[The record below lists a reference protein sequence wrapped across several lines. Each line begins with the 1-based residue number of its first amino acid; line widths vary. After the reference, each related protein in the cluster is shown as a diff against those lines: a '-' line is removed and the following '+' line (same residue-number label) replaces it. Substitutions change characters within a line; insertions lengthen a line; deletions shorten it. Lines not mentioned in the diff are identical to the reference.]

1 MQKIKVQDLGVIK
14 YAAALD
20 IQTQKFNE
28 LIEHKLKERSN
39 KDAHYLYL
47 CQHTPVI
54 TLGKAA
60 NQQNILLSEDF

>member
-28 LIEHKLKERSN
+28 LI
-39 KDAHYLYL
+39 D
-47 CQHTPVI
+47 T
-54 TLGKAA
+54 
-60 NQQNILLSEDF
+60 